1 MGRRFGKPTTAG
13 YVVLGIIAI
22 LVVGI
27 VIGVIIGGGTGATI
41 DAVGG
46 FLVVVFIFLMVNPI
60 TPRLPGDDPRDK
72 HDVEPAGPGGL
83 H

>member
-22 LVVGI
+22 LLVGI
-27 VIGVIIGGGTGATI
+27 VFGVIVGGGTGGTI
-41 DAVGG
+41 DAVCG
-46 FLVVVFIFLMVNPI
+46 FLVVVFILLMVNPI
-60 TPRLPGDDPRDK
+60 TPRRRGDDPRDK
-72 HDVEPAGPGGL
+72 FPEPPGPGGL